1 VLEGLTGGMQLIL
14 LLWVASVCGLLERV
28 GEPRA

>member
-1 VLEGLTGGMQLIL
+1 MFSGGMQLIL
-14 LLWVASVCGLLERV
+14 LLWLASACGLLERV